1 MKLHNK
7 ETGKDYTVT
16 TEDGND
22 IHFRIYAVPVDGSD
36 DSFVMSYRSLAE
48 FCKEWEDAD

>member
-7 ETGKDYTVT
+7 ETHKDYDVT

-22 IHFRIYAVPVDGSD
+22 IHFRIWAVPVDGSD
-36 DSFVMSYRSLAE
+36 SSFVMSYSSLEE
-48 FCKEWEDAD
+48 FCDEWEDAD